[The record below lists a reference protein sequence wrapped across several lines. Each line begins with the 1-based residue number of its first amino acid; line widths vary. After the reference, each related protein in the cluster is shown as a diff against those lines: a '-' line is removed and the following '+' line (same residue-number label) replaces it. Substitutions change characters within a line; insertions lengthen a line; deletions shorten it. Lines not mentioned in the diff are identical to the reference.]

1 MSDTVTYVLN
11 EQEIFTALWHTRRST
26 TRLVVQ
32 TVLLLII
39 GLASLIA
46 LLRGI
51 RDGATVL
58 CGTVLPLLA
67 ILQWLWPFW
76 EFRREAHQLAG
87 KKTAITLVFN
97 HEALAVENETVAWQ
111 NAQLRRVKECVLWKV
126 NRQWIVIPH
135 RAVADAWWNKLCE
148 EAE

>member
-76 EFRREAHQLAG
+76 EFRREARQLAEKKDGTHPRFQPRNPRGG
-87 KKTAITLVFN
+87 KRNGRVAKSTIAPR
-97 HEALAVENETVAWQ
+97 EGMLAVEGESPMDRHSAPCGGGCMVEQ
-111 NAQLRRVKECVLWKV
+111 
-126 NRQWIVIPH
+126 
-135 RAVADAWWNKLCE
+135 AV
-148 EAE
+148 